1 MPPTRRQRS
10 MVSAQLSKTKKE
22 LTMNSDAFR
31 NQVVIVTGASSGIGK
46 SLAILLGGQGAK
58 VVIAARRADRLED
71 VAAECKSRG
80 GEVLVVPTDVSYEAQ
95 CKSLIEKTIAAF
107 GRLDMLINNAG
118 LAVLARLEDYS
129 NLDLFKYTLNVN
141 FYGAVYCT
149 YYALPYLKQSSG
161 RIVAVSSLGGKMQ
174 APYNSAYV
182 SSKFAM
188 HGFFDSLRIELI
200 RHGVSVSVIC
210 PYWVVTGFHEA
221 QLDKDG
227 MPRGPRGRGI
237 YNEKMMTAEHCGEI
251 ILQAAYRRKRE
262 LMMGPGNFIV
272 WLKLL
277 SPGLVDRF
285 VIAFLKAAVRREQ
298 VNQKRENLGTS

>member
-1 MPPTRRQRS
+1 
-10 MVSAQLSKTKKE
+10 
-22 LTMNSDAFR
+22 MNSDAFR
-31 NQVVIVTGASSGIGK
+31 DRVAIVTGASSGIGK
-46 SLAILLGGQGAK
+46 SLAIQLATQGAK
-58 VVIAARRADRLED
+58 VAIAARRVNRLED
-71 VAAECKSRG
+71 VAAECRSCG
-80 GEVLVVPTDVSYEAQ
+80 GEALVVPTDVSDEVQ
-95 CKSLIEKTIAAF
+95 CKALMDKTMEVF

-129 NLDLFKYTLNVN
+129 NLDLFRHTLGVN

-161 RIVAVSSLGGKMQ
+161 RIVAVSSLGGKMH

-200 RHGVSVSVIC
+200 RHGVSVTVIC

-227 MPRGPRGRGI
+227 VPRGPRGRAI
-237 YNEKMMTAEHCGEI
+237 YNEKMMTAEHCAEI

-262 LMMGPGNFIV
+262 LMMGPGNLIA

-277 SPGLVDRF
+277 APGLADRF
-285 VIAFLKAAVRREQ
+285 MIAFLKAAVRREQ
-298 VNQKRENLGTS
+298 ANQKGMVEV

>member
-1 MPPTRRQRS
+1 MKQ
-10 MVSAQLSKTKKE
+10 
-22 LTMNSDAFR
+22 NAF
-31 NQVVIVTGASSGIGK
+31 QDEVVIVTGASSGIGK
-46 SLAILLGGQGAK
+46 SLAIQLAAQGAK
-58 VVIAARRADRLED
+58 VAIAARRVDRLEG
-71 VAAECKSRG
+71 VAAECRSYG
-80 GEVLVVPTDVSYEAQ
+80 CEVLVVPTDVSDESQ
-95 CKSLIEKTIAAF
+95 CKTLVEKTVEAF

-118 LAVLARLEDYS
+118 MTVLARLEDYS
-129 NLDLFKYTLNVN
+129 NLDLFKHTLNVN

-149 YYALPYLKQSSG
+149 YHALPYLKQSGG

-200 RHGVSVSVIC
+200 RHGVSVTLIC

-227 MPRGPRGRGI
+227 VPRGPRGRGI
-237 YNEKMMTAEHCGEI
+237 YNEKMMTAERCAET
-251 ILQAAYRRKRE
+251 ILQAAYKRKRE
-262 LMMGPGNFIV
+262 LIMGPGNLIV

-277 SPGLVDRF
+277 APGLTDRI

-298 VNQKRENLGTS
+298 RDQKKESLGTS